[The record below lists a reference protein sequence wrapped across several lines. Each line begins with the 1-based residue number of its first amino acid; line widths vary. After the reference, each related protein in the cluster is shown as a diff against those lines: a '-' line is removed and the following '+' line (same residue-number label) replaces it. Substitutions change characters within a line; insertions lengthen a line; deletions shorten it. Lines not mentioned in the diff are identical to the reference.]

1 VRRQPPTQQGTTVRA
16 RAGSDP
22 FCQQEETAM
31 SFVDK
36 AKNKL
41 QEVQG
46 QVKAKVGE
54 RTGNKNLQAEGK
66 ADTVKG
72 NLKDAGE
79 NLKDGLS

>member
-1 VRRQPPTQQGTTVRA
+1 
-16 RAGSDP
+16 
-22 FCQQEETAM
+22 M

-46 QVKAKVGE
+46 QLKQKAGE
-54 RTGNKNLQAEGK
+54 RTGNKDMQAEGK
-66 ADTVKG
+66 ADTTKG
-72 NLKDAGE
+72 DIKDAGE

>member
-1 VRRQPPTQQGTTVRA
+1 V
-16 RAGSDP
+16 
-22 FCQQEETAM
+22 
-31 SFVDK
+31 SFIDK

-46 QVKAKVGE
+46 QVKAKAGE

-66 ADTVKG
+66 ADTAKG
-72 NLKDAGE
+72 NLKNAGE

>member
-1 VRRQPPTQQGTTVRA
+1 
-16 RAGSDP
+16 
-22 FCQQEETAM
+22 M

-41 QEVQG
+41 QQVQG

-72 NLKDAGE
+72 NLKEAGE